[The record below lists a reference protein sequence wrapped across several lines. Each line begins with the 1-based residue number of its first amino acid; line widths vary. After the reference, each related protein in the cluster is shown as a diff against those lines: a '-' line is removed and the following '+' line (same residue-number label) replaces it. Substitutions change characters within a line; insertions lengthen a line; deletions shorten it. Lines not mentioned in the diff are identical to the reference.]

1 MEWENQSLVVIP
13 MERIMLKRLMR
24 LTTAACAVLLYAF
37 AFSCLPTLP
46 ARANDYWLE
55 PETAEEFES
64 ETQLQP
70 ERSRYLQVDTVLLGF
85 RMAAS
90 DQPVVIRSVDENN
103 TYPGPTLISTTD
115 VMLGF
120 QAGPQ
125 ITFGA
130 LNEQGDGWE
139 TRYFSLLGGAQ
150 QAVATGDNDVSLP
163 GSLGLNS
170 INFFN
175 ADQILVAAVGDLHS
189 VEVNRLRQW
198 GGLTFSA
205 GLRYVRLYDRMTIKS
220 DDNETDTFAVYDLRT
235 ANNLFG
241 GQLGIRRDGGAGR
254 LRWQAGAKVGLYG
267 NASTHNQSITDFPNP
282 EPPFFIREWC
292 PRSNGGLAFMG
303 EMEFGLTYAIS
314 AHWSIRGG
322 YRMLW
327 MEGVGLSA
335 NQLNFADVPSFDIG
349 FSTAGG
355 VFLQGASVGFE
366 AAW

>member
-1 MEWENQSLVVIP
+1 MV
-13 MERIMLKRLMR
+13 KRLVR
-24 LTTAACAVLLYAF
+24 LTTAACAVLLYLF
-37 AFSCLPTLP
+37 VFSCSTTLTTPT

-55 PETAEEFES
+55 PDDAEEFGDEPF
-64 ETQLQP
+64 LQP
-70 ERSRYLQVDTVLLGF
+70 ERSRYLQVETVLLGY

-90 DQPVVIRSVDENN
+90 DQPVVIRSVDENS
-103 TYPGPTLISTTD
+103 TYPGPTLINTTD

-125 ITFGA
+125 ITWGV

-139 TRYFSLLGGAQ
+139 TRYFSLLGGGQ

-163 GSLGLNS
+163 GTLGLNS
-170 INFFN
+170 ISFFN
-175 ADQILVAAVGDLHS
+175 ADQISVAAVGDLHS
-189 VEVNRLRQW
+189 IEVNRLRQW

-205 GLRYVRLYDRMTIKS
+205 GVRYVRLYDRMTFTS

-241 GQLGIRRDGGAGR
+241 GQLGVRRDSGAGR

-282 EPPFFIREWC
+282 EPPFFLREWC
-292 PRSNGGLAFMG
+292 PRSNGGLAFVG
-303 EMEFGLTYAIS
+303 EMEFGLSYAIS
-314 AHWSIRGG
+314 DRWSIRGG

-327 MEGVGLSA
+327 MEGVGLSG

-349 FSTAGG
+349 FSTSGG
-355 VFLQGASVGFE
+355 VFLQGASLGFE